1 MRKAYQTDLSD
12 AEWSCLEPH
21 LPTPKASGRPRIYV
35 LRAILD
41 AVFYVL
47 KSGCAWRLLPHAFPP
62 WKTVYHYFRSW
73 RLDGTWE
80 RMHAALRERVRVR
93 LNRNP
98 QPSAAI
104 VDSQSVK
111 TTGVGG
117 DQRGYDG
124 AKKVKG
130 RKRHILVDTQ
140 GMVIEARLHGAQI
153 QDREGIKLLLDAN
166 ARERLPVRLSHL
178 WLDAG
183 YTGQDKGAGWVRKA
197 LGWTAEIVRHLPK
210 MAPEEVMRAGAATGS
225 FGPPPVD
232 GAHARRGT
240 RRGLP
245 GIDRDTRRGACGRS
259 RGSRR
264 ANLPGGGRPPLS
276 RGTPGTPGRVPPKRR
291 ASAPPGRA
299 TYPLAS
305 RADRGVLPGRAA
317 RSGGLPGSPA
327 IGPACTARPTTR
339 AGRLPGDGRIATPS
353 SPMPSGRRRAVSSR
367 RAWRPR
373 RGRER

>member
-35 LRAILD
+35 LREILD

-47 KSGCAWRLLPHAFPP
+47 KSGCAWRLLPHDFPP

-80 RMHAALRERVRVR
+80 RMHGALRERVRVS

-111 TTGVGG
+111 TAGVGG

-140 GMVIEARLHGAQI
+140 GLVIEARLHGAQI

-166 ARERLPVRLSHL
+166 ARERLPERLSHL

-183 YTGQDKGAGWVRKA
+183 YTGQDKGAGWVRKV
-197 LGWTAEIVRHLPK
+197 LGWTAQIVRHLPK
-210 MAPEEVMRAGAATGS
+210 MAPEEVMRAWVKEFNKEGVVIDLDKLMPETGPRPFLPKRS
-225 FGPPPVD
+225 IVERTFAWLGQNRRLSKDYERLPESGEAFIYV
-232 GAHARRGT
+232 AMSRLMARR
-240 RRGLP
+240 
-245 GIDRDTRRGACGRS
+245 
-259 RGSRR
+259 
-264 ANLPGGGRPPLS
+264 
-276 RGTPGTPGRVPPKRR
+276 
-291 ASAPPGRA
+291 
-299 TYPLAS
+299 LA
-305 RADRGVLPGRAA
+305 R
-317 RSGGLPGSPA
+317 
-327 IGPACTARPTTR
+327 
-339 AGRLPGDGRIATPS
+339 
-353 SPMPSGRRRAVSSR
+353 
-367 RAWRPR
+367 
-373 RGRER
+373 